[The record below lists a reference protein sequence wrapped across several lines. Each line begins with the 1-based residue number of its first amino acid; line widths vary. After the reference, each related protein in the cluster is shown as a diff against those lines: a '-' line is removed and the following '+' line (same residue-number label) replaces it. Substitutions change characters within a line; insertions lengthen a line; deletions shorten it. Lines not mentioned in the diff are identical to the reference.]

1 MSQELS
7 AVNRPLTE
15 GLRFLRLWA
24 RNPIHVGAIAPSGRE
39 LAKAMARQ
47 IDVSRPG
54 KVIELGGGTGSI
66 TAGLLRAGV
75 RHADLVVIER
85 EPALCTTLSMKFPG
99 ITVICGDARNLAEL
113 LRTAGVQQINAIVSS
128 LPLLSLP
135 KGHGRRVI
143 DQAISVLPEDGVLIQ
158 FTYGLLSPV
167 SRRQRRALALKA
179 DRAAWI
185 LQNLPP
191 ASIWRYR
198 KLWGGLELRAAA

>member
-7 AVNRPLTE
+7 AAHQPLTE

-24 RNPIHVGAIAPSGRE
+24 RNPIHVGAIAPSSRE
-39 LAKAMARQ
+39 LARAMARQ
-47 IDVSRPG
+47 IDVARPG
-54 KVIELGGGTGSI
+54 AVIELGGGTGSI
-66 TAGLLRAGV
+66 TAALLKAGV
-75 RHADLVVIER
+75 RPADLVVIER
-85 EPALCTTLSMKFPG
+85 EPALCATLSRKFPG
-99 ITVICGDARNLAEL
+99 TTVIRGDARDLAKL
-113 LRTAGVQQINAIVSS
+113 LRDAGVDRINAVVSS

-135 KGHGRRVI
+135 RGVGRRII
-143 DQAISVLPEDGVLIQ
+143 DQAISVLPEDGMLIQ

-167 SRRQRRALALKA
+167 SRRQRRSLALKA

-198 KLWGGLELRAAA
+198 KLSQDVELRAAA